1 MTLKLLFIRH
11 GESTGN
17 QDKRMASHLDDNL
30 TAIGHHQCQQLA
42 QYLYKQSWVPSH
54 IYTSPLRRAVESLT
68 HLLEPWAWT
77 LPDTFNL
84 GVQPLDL
91 WQPIVAIDEASPGRT
106 TVNPPKIRVSDTL
119 MEFQA
124 GILTGLTWPE
134 AKQRYPSLCDALE
147 TSADWVPIPQAET
160 PQAGRDR
167 AWQFIQPLLQTQGPD
182 DAVWLM
188 SHHWIMEHL
197 IAVLLGC
204 DRTWQLTIPNTALF
218 EFWIDRDRWFE
229 ADIAPNISSF
239 WQIKRFGECPH
250 LS

>member
-17 QDKRMASHLDDNL
+17 QNKRMVGHLEDNL
-30 TAIGHHQCQQLA
+30 TAIGHRQCQQLA
-42 QYLYKQSWVPSH
+42 QYLCEQRWLPSH

-68 HLLEPWAWT
+68 CLLEPWAWT
-77 LPDTFNL
+77 LPDRFNSEEQSL
-84 GVQPLDL
+84 NL
-91 WQPIVAIDEASPGRT
+91 WQPMGAAEGTLSHIT
-106 TVNPPKIRVSDTL
+106 TMRPPQVKVSDAL
-119 MEFQA
+119 MEFQT
-124 GILTGLTWPE
+124 GILTGLTWAE
-134 AKQRYPSLCDALE
+134 AQHRYPDLCNALE
-147 TSADWVPIPQAET
+147 TSVDWVPIPQAET

-167 AWQFIQPLLQTQGPD
+167 AQQFLQHLLQTQGSD
-182 DAVWLM
+182 DAIWLI

-229 ADIAPNISSF
+229 AGTAPNISSF
-239 WQIKRFGECPH
+239 WQIKRFGERPH